1 MDTLEIAQKV
11 ISIFSSDRKDL
22 FSTVVSSLLEGDL
35 AEKILSLAS
44 QKDENS
50 LSDLLKG
57 LSKDNS
63 DLLNHIQSAVEM
75 VERGEVST
83 DNISDMVQKIAGEK
97 LNDILGNF
105 GKLF

>member
-1 MDTLEIAQKV
+1 MDTLAIAQKI

-35 AEKILSLAS
+35 SEKLLSLAS

-50 LSDLLKG
+50 LSDFLKG
-57 LSKDNS
+57 LSGDNS